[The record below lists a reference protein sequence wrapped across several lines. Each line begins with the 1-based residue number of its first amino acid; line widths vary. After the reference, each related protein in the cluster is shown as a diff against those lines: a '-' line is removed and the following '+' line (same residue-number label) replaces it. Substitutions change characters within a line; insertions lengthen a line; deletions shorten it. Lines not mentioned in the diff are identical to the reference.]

1 MIAKFLHL
9 GDKEPGLGSSGPAAM
24 PALYPL
30 RQGIIY
36 PLSDWLLACLIGYRR
51 LCQIIYVKHI
61 IAYMQLASMQLS
73 SMLF

>member
-1 MIAKFLHL
+1 MCKKIINLIFFSLSLIAKFLHL
-9 GDKEPGLGSSGPAAM
+9 GDEEPGLGSSGSAAM

-51 LCQIIYVKHI
+51 L
-61 IAYMQLASMQLS
+61 
-73 SMLF
+73 F